1 MKRVLIALAVAAL
14 IGVVGVMIAWES
26 ALEPRCESR
35 VWSEQASPNDTFVF
49 SLFRRDCGAT
59 TDYATGLSIRRVGD
73 DFDQS
78 ARDEVLLLDGDMPVT
93 ASWIDADRI
102 EIVIPKGADI
112 FRSAEKWEGI
122 TITYGAN

>member
-1 MKRVLIALAVAAL
+1 MKLYIPFAFAIAVV
-14 IGVVGVMIAWES
+14 IVVGMVIAWES
-26 ALEPRCESR
+26 VWEPTCES
-35 VWSEQASPNDTFVF
+35 VVLSEQKSPDETFVF

-59 TDYATGLSIRRVGD
+59 TEYVTGLSIRRAGV

-78 ARDEVLLLDGDMPVT
+78 PDDAILIISGDVPVT

-102 EIVIPKGADI
+102 EINIPKGADI
-112 FRSAEKWEGI
+112 FRNAEKWEGI